1 MGTPGMRRGIGR
13 LGLRGGATGDGG
25 LLARLLRELPGVDVR
40 VVADPTLRGRP
51 AANAVPPGEIAG
63 D

>member
-1 MGTPGMRRGIGR
+1 
-13 LGLRGGATGDGG
+13 
-25 LLARLLRELPGVDVR
+25 VR